1 MSRASAGAATGAG
14 AGNDTAHARPLVWP
28 ASPEGLDPSGVDFE
42 ALAHVLANTC
52 RWGGRSRQYLSLAQ
66 HAVAVSAEVEG
77 LDGIDPAERRTLA
90 LHGLLACAPAA
101 WLGENPVPA
110 STKAAERHRRHTAT
124 VERAVRAA
132 AGLAPELPT
141 EWATLLGL
149 VARMV
154 DAAER
159 RDLGLG
165 ATAAGV
171 AFPPA
176 RRRVRPV
183 APARAARAWLARLS
197 ALSSPPAGG
206 AETAAAQS
214 DANGTPEALP
224 DAA

>member
-14 AGNDTAHARPLVWP
+14 AGNDTAQPRPLVWP
-28 ASPEGLDPSGVDFE
+28 GSPEGLTAAGVDFE

-66 HAVAVSAEVEG
+66 HAVAVSEEVEG

-90 LHGLLACAPAA
+90 LLGLLASAPAA
-101 WLGENPVPA
+101 WLGEGPAPA
-110 STKAAERHRRHTAT
+110 STKAAERHRRHTAA

-132 AGLAPELPT
+132 AGLDPELPP

-159 RDLGLG
+159 RDLGIG
-165 ATAAGV
+165 ATSAGV

-183 APARAARAWLARLS
+183 APARAVRLWLARLESLS
-197 ALSSPPAGG
+197 APPAGG
-206 AETAAAQS
+206 AEGAAPHADDS
-214 DANGTPEALP
+214 TEALP

>member
-1 MSRASAGAATGAG
+1 MSRASTSAATGAG
-14 AGNDTAHARPLVWP
+14 VGNDTAPSRPLVWP
-28 ASPEGLDPSGVDFE
+28 ASPEGLDASGVDFE

-52 RWGGRSRQYLSLAQ
+52 RWGGRSRHYLSLAQ
-66 HAVAVSAEVEG
+66 HAVAVSEEVEG

-90 LHGLLACAPAA
+90 LYALLASAPAA
-101 WLGENPVPA
+101 WLGEDPVPA

-132 AGLAPELPT
+132 AGLAPELPP

-149 VARMV
+149 VTRMV

-159 RDLGLG
+159 RDLRLG
-165 ATAAGV
+165 ATPAGV

-183 APARAARAWLARLS
+183 APARAARGWLARLS
-197 ALSSPPAGG
+197 ALSTPPAGG
-206 AETAAAQS
+206 TEAAAAHS
-214 DANGTPEALP
+214 DASRTQEALP
-224 DAA
+224 HAA

>member
-1 MSRASAGAATGAG
+1 MTRTRERTSAGRGTGT
-14 AGNDTAHARPLVWP
+14 DTTHPRPLAWP
-28 ASPEGLDPSGVDFE
+28 GSPEGVTAADVDFE

-66 HAVAVSAEVEG
+66 HAVAVSEEVEG
-77 LDGIDPAERRTLA
+77 LDGVTDAERRTLA
-90 LHGLLACAPAA
+90 LHALLLPAPAA
-101 WLGENPVPA
+101 WLGESPAPA
-110 STKAAERHRRHTAT
+110 SAKAAERHRRHTAA
-124 VERAVRAA
+124 VERAVREA
-132 AGLAPELPT
+132 AGLPAELPA

-159 RDLGLG
+159 RDLGAG
-165 ATAAGV
+165 AAPAGV

-183 APARAARAWLARLS
+183 APARAARLWLARLE
-197 ALSSPPAGG
+197 ALSNPPAGG
-206 AETAAAQS
+206 AQA
-214 DANGTPEALP
+214 PEALP

>member
-1 MSRASAGAATGAG
+1 MSRASASAG
-14 AGNDTAHARPLVWP
+14 TQAPQPRPLVWP
-28 ASPEGLDPSGVDFE
+28 ASPEGLDASGVDFE

-52 RWGGRSRQYLSLAQ
+52 RWGGRSRHYLSLAQ
-66 HAVAVSAEVEG
+66 HAVAVSEEVEG

-90 LHGLLACAPAA
+90 LHALLASAPAA
-101 WLGENPVPA
+101 WLGEDPVPA

-132 AGLAPELPT
+132 AGLAPELPP

-149 VARMV
+149 VTRMV

-159 RDLGLG
+159 RDLGAE

-176 RRRVRPV
+176 KRRVRPV
-183 APARAARAWLARLS
+183 APARAARRWLARLK

-206 AETAAAQS
+206 AKLVAAHS
-214 DANGTPEALP
+214 DASGTPEALP